1 MLRKFKLIAV
11 LFILAAFLGGCAV
24 AQSPVTGFLYTG
36 VKGPV
41 TATGAT
47 GYSQTGTSSCYS
59 LLGLVGIGD
68 ASIQAAA
75 TKGNITTISHVDH
88 QTTSLL
94 GIFAK
99 YTTIVY
105 GE

>member
-1 MLRKFKLIAV
+1 MERKMKRFVIL
-11 LFILAAFLGGCAV
+11 LLAAVFLSGCAYGV
-24 AQSPVTGFLYTG
+24 SPVTGVLYTG
-36 VKGPV
+36 TKGPI

-47 GYSQTGTSSCYS
+47 GYSQVGTASCYS

-68 ASIQAAA
+68 ASIDAAA
-75 TKGNITTISHVDH
+75 KSANITTISHVDH
-88 QTTSLL
+88 KTTSLL

-99 YTTIVY
+99 FTTIVY

>member
-1 MLRKFKLIAV
+1 MSSKFRKIAI
-11 LFILAAFLGGCAV
+11 LFVLAAFLGGCAV
-24 AQSPVTGFLYTG
+24 AHTPVTGFLYTG

-41 TATGAT
+41 TATGST
-47 GYSQTGTSSCYS
+47 GYSQVGEASCYS

-68 ASIQAAA
+68 ASINAAA
-75 TKGNITTISHVDH
+75 KKGNITTINHVDH
-88 QTTSLL
+88 RTTSLL

-99 YTTIVY
+99 FTTIVY